1 MPYAFI
7 YGIRKKER
15 ERVSKMM
22 NKTMQNAV
30 RRVKNEANRKIAYSL
45 PVVNKDMVKNDKD
58 VKKFFESLKK

>member
-1 MPYAFI
+1 
-7 YGIRKKER
+7 
-15 ERVSKMM
+15 MM

-45 PVVNKDMVKNDKD
+45 PVVNKDMVQNDKD